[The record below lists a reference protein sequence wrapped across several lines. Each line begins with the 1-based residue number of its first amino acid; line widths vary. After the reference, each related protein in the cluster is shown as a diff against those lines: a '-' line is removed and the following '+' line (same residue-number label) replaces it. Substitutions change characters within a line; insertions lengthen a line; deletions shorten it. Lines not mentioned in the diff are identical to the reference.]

1 LLAAAPAWAAA
12 GNCTLSFAP
21 GVLDG
26 GSKAYAALPP
36 AEVGGWRMAAQSTIT
51 LSGACNGNVSEVRLS
66 FSGLESASPGLVRW
80 QNGQPG
86 AGAVRLRVLQ
96 ATVGTTT
103 VPMVIEGSGVTST
116 FGPLDIPGNGTL
128 ALDLGNVPNGKG
140 RKSFTLTFSVL
151 AMVVENLGLT
161 GATRFSTAPRVE
173 LVAP

>member
-1 LLAAAPAWAAA
+1 LAAAPAWAAA

-26 GSKAYAALPP
+26 GSKARSALPP
-36 AEVGGWRMAAQSTIT
+36 AEVGGWRLAAQGTTT
-51 LSGACNGNVSEVRLS
+51 LSGVCDAERSQVLLS

-80 QNGQPG
+80 QNRRQD

-96 ATVGTTT
+96 ARVGTTT

-128 ALDLGNVPNGKG
+128 VLDLGNVPAGNG

-151 AMVVENLGLT
+151 AMVVENLAPT